1 VVHTHDES
9 IIELVSETRGGLISD
24 GCHFL
29 VSQVYVHQRLDF
41 LTCFG
46 GGSAIPS
53 NAIDYKFKRLPI
65 KMALR
70 QPPSPPPPPQLATK
84 RGPGH

>member
-1 VVHTHDES
+1 MGAISWFLKFMFINALIFSH
-9 IIELVSETRGGLISD
+9 VSGVAS
-24 GCHFL
+24 F
-29 VSQVYVHQRLDF
+29 
-41 LTCFG
+41 
-46 GGSAIPS
+46 SAIPS